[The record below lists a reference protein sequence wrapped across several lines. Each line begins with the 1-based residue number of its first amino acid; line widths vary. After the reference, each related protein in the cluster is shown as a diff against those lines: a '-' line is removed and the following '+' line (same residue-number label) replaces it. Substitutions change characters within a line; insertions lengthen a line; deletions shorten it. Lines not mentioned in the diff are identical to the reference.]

1 MTARSSPAA
10 GSAGDPSLLPG
21 APLRLRGLLRWLA
34 EDDTA
39 GWLRGYLIAAILVA
53 GATGARALLGLIFEG
68 LTPTFVI
75 FLGASVATAF
85 LAGTGPALAAT
96 AASAVIANLYFVG
109 KPGAFEFDSADLVV
123 LAAFVVEG
131 GVIAVFGG
139 RMRRLLRRLIERE
152 AEISDLYAGALAK
165 EHELLRANEALQL
178 LADAGV
184 ALNQSLD
191 LQRTMTALAG
201 LVVPRFADACFVDL
215 LEDGKLRRV
224 ARASAD
230 ARLAEAVEAFE
241 AAGAAQELRAAI
253 ANAVRGGSAWFVPV
267 ISDEMLRRL
276 SGTPALAEI
285 ARRVEARSIIVAPI
299 ESRDGLFGAMTF
311 LRVGGSRHFDG
322 RDVELAR
329 QVGARAAIAIDHA
342 RLYDEARRAN
352 DAKDEF
358 LGFISHELRTP
369 ITVIHGGAHVLRTRR
384 AELDPDVADGI
395 LADVERE
402 AERLSRMLENLLAL
416 SRAELDRD
424 VPVEPVLLQRLIPR
438 LVAGL
443 DPGNGCT
450 VDVRVETSPP
460 PVAGDPGYLEHVLR
474 NLIQNAAK
482 YSPPGTTIEVVVAGD
497 ASGGTVSV
505 LDRGPGVPPEDIDRI
520 FERFYR
526 SSRTAGLAPGA
537 GLGLAVCRRLI
548 EGMGGTIR
556 AELRQE
562 GGLAVTFW
570 LPAFADPGDDDER

>member
-1 MTARSSPAA
+1 MAPGSTPAA
-10 GSAGDPSLLPG
+10 RSAGDPSLLPG
-21 APLRLRGLLRWLA
+21 APPRLRGLLRWLA

-39 GWLRGYLIAAILVA
+39 GWLRGYLIAAVLVA
-53 GATGARALLGLIFEG
+53 GATAARGLLGLIFEG

-96 AASAVIANLYFVG
+96 AASAVIANLFFVG
-109 KPGAFEFDSADLVV
+109 SPGAFEFDTADLVV

-201 LVVPRFADACFVDL
+201 LVVPRFADACFIDL
-215 LEDGKLRRV
+215 LEDGRLRRV

-230 ARLAEAVEAFE
+230 ASLAEAVESFE

-253 ANAVRGGSAWFVPV
+253 GNAVRGGSAWFVPV
-267 ISDEMLRRL
+267 ISDDMLRRL
-276 SGTPALAEI
+276 SGTPGLLEA
-285 ARRVEARSIIVAPI
+285 ARQVRARSIIVAPI

-311 LRVGGSRHFDG
+311 LRVGSSRQFDG

-329 QVGARAAIAIDHA
+329 QIGARAAIAIDHA
-342 RLYDEARRAN
+342 RLYEEARRAN

-384 AELDPDVADGI
+384 GELPPDVADGI

-450 VDVRVETSPP
+450 LDVRVEAAPP

-482 YSPPGTTIEVVVAGD
+482 YAPPGTAIEVVVAGD
-497 ASGGTVSV
+497 HSGGTVSV